1 MKAQEIRQL
10 NTDEIRQK
18 LSDLKEE
25 YFRLS
30 FRHSVH
36 KIDNPLQLRRMRR
49 DIARC
54 LTILEQK
61 ESASGKAAG
70 A

>member
-1 MKAQEIRQL
+1 MKAHEIREM
-10 NTDEIRQK
+10 NEDDIRQR

-25 YFRLS
+25 YFKLS

-54 LTILEQK
+54 LTVLKQK
-61 ESASGKAAG
+61 EASSGKVAG

>member
-10 NTDEIRQK
+10 NADEIRQK

-36 KIDNPLQLRRMRR
+36 KIDNPLQLRRMRK

-54 LTILEQK
+54 LTILEQI